1 MRAPPLPT
9 QERRAEAVAAML
21 DLAAEQPP
29 HSVTTTAIAMR
40 MGLTQ
45 GALFKH
51 FPTRDALLEAVVDWI
66 RDALFAALGDAKREA
81 GSPREAVRAMF
92 VAHADFIARHPGAP
106 RLLFA
111 ELQRGADVPVVA
123 KVKDLLSDYRCQLL
137 AVIDE
142 GVASGAFQAGPA
154 LALAP
159 TVIIGTLQ
167 GLAMQAIVA
176 GNVALVADQAPAA
189 VDLVLRMLEAP

>member
-1 MRAPPLPT
+1 
-9 QERRAEAVAAML
+9 ML
-21 DLAAEQPP
+21 
-29 HSVTTTAIAMR
+29 
-40 MGLTQ
+40 
-45 GALFKH
+45 
-51 FPTRDALLEAVVDWI
+51 
-66 RDALFAALGDAKREA
+66 
-81 GSPREAVRAMF
+81 
-92 VAHADFIARHPGAP
+92 
-106 RLLFA
+106 A
-111 ELQRGADVPVVA
+111 ELAVNDPAAFGAIVA
-123 KVKDLLSDYRCQLL
+123 KVKALLSDYRRQLL